1 MIALVTLEPTPFPP
15 GVLRKNA
22 YPLRNFYYNCLRSFS
37 CSVVRA
43 RLSGQESEAGT
54 ICPIPLP
61 GLRDCRLPV
70 YLLEAKSSHG
80 WKRLFLFQVV
90 VSITW

>member
-15 GVLRKNA
+15 GVLRKENA
-22 YPLRNFYYNCLRSFS
+22 YPLRNFYYNCLCSFS
-37 CSVVRA
+37 CSGVPVCA

-61 GLRDCRLPV
+61 GLRECRLSVIYWRPNHPTDGKG
-70 YLLEAKSSHG
+70 YSCSRLL
-80 WKRLFLFQVV
+80 
-90 VSITW
+90 